1 MQLEEAVKDGFD
13 VRGYMYW
20 TLIDNYEWNFAFE
33 LKFGLYSYDDDEAK
47 TRHKRKGA
55 EVCNLSLPHQCL
67 CPAQLTQTFLPFE
80 WPICTALSA
89 AVRVNFGV
97 TSACGNEALCLMQM
111 LQRQR
116 LEFTGKSQNLVCQ

>member
-55 EVCNLSLPHQCL
+55 EVCKPG
-67 CPAQLTQTFLPFE
+67 PALTVPLLGLINTGSSA
-80 WPICTALSA
+80 TAFA
-89 AVRVNFGV
+89 Y
-97 TSACGNEALCLMQM
+97 MQ
-111 LQRQR
+111 
-116 LEFTGKSQNLVCQ
+116 V

>member
-55 EVCNLSLPHQCL
+55 EVCNLSLPHHSLFQASL
-67 CPAQLTQTFLPFE
+67 AESGLPSL
-80 WPICTALSA
+80 WSI
-89 AVRVNFGV
+89 
-97 TSACGNEALCLMQM
+97 
-111 LQRQR
+111 
-116 LEFTGKSQNLVCQ
+116 

>member
-1 MQLEEAVKDGFD
+1 MGVYIQLEEAVKDGFD

-55 EVCNLSLPHQCL
+55 EVRNVE
-67 CPAQLTQTFLPFE
+67 PAP
-80 WPICTALSA
+80 
-89 AVRVNFGV
+89 
-97 TSACGNEALCLMQM
+97 
-111 LQRQR
+111 
-116 LEFTGKSQNLVCQ
+116 